1 MIKQN
6 TPLWRRTLLALIA
19 LALPLASFAQNLTQ
33 ADFTGLVVP
42 QYTSS
47 GTATRL
53 PVLYRAT
60 VSNLTPST
68 LYRYY
73 NQAGISTD
81 LGGAVTGAGNPLLIT
96 PGATPAAT
104 TYAYSTS
111 ASLTMAGGYATFTTN
126 AAGSYTG
133 WFGFVNTGNAR
144 FTPGNQVY
152 MTIVLA
158 PDATPTVVEKRLAL
172 NQTMTVLA
180 LGTGATATDATVLK
194 GSSAATPKN
203 LVAVYDNVAGTGR
216 PLGVTVVEAIGATIA
231 SVPAAYSTT
240 AGDWTTLEP
249 NSAGKVLRV
258 EQRSVVDGTVVG
270 CASDADGIWPS
281 GANTVNP
288 SGGTTPVVLT
298 ATDAPLNINA
308 CGTAATATVTATPT
322 TLTAFTAVVGTPS
335 ATQTVTVGGTTL
347 TADVVVTA
355 PTGYEVSLSATTDFA
370 SSVTVAQT
378 AGTAANT
385 LVYVRLTGAAVGAFA
400 GNLTVASTGATTA
413 NVAVV
418 GTVTAVAAPTP
429 TITSFTP
436 DSGPVGTSVTV
447 TGTNFTGATGAT
459 LNGTAVT
466 NFVVVSATLITFD
479 VPAAATSG
487 TIVVTTAGGTATSP
501 TAFTVTAP
509 VTPPAIT
516 ALAPNAQVAGGPDV
530 VLTITG
536 TGFTPTS
543 TVNFNSVSYTQT
555 SSTATTLMVTIPA
568 SALTTA
574 GNYPVS
580 VSNGTVTSNAFT
592 FTVSNPSTAGAFEDF
607 ETGTKGG
614 YAAASVT
621 LASGAWT
628 FSDALIGSSFSDRFN
643 GLKSAR
649 IRAGFIRMD
658 FDKANGA
665 GVVTVNA
672 GQYGID
678 AASSFILAISTD
690 GGATF
695 TTVPGAPAALTT
707 TLTPYTFTVNQTGN
721 VRFRIS
727 NTTTAT
733 TTIPRISIDDI
744 SITDFVASATNAS
757 KAMPG
762 LTVSPNPATDR
773 ITVALPK
780 AGAAT
785 VALRDLTGRV
795 VVAPAALAANQQME
809 LPASLA
815 AGVYLLEVRQGAV
828 TAVRRVQKN

>member
-6 TPLWRRTLLALIA
+6 TPLWRRTLLALVA

-33 ADFTGLVVP
+33 ANFTGLVVP

-81 LGGAVTGAGNPLLIT
+81 LGGAVTGAGNPLLII
-96 PGATPAAT
+96 PGVTPAAT
-104 TYAYSTS
+104 TYTYSTS
-111 ASLTMAGGYATFTTN
+111 ASLTLAGGYATFTTD
-126 AAGSYTG
+126 AAGTYTG

-144 FTPGNQVY
+144 FTAGNSVY

-172 NQTMTVLA
+172 DQTMTVLA
-180 LGTGATATDATVLK
+180 LGTGSTATDATVLK

-216 PLGVTVVEAIGATIA
+216 PLGVTVVEATGATIA

-240 AGDWTTLEP
+240 AGDWTTLVP
-249 NSAGKVLRV
+249 NAAGKVLRV

-298 ATDAPLNINA
+298 ATDAPLNTNA

-335 ATQTVTVGGTTL
+335 TTQTVTVGGTTL

-436 DSGPVGTSVTV
+436 DSGPVGTAVTV

-466 NFVVVSATLITFD
+466 NFVVVSATSVTFD
-479 VPAAATSG
+479 VPAGATSG
-487 TIVVTTAGGTATSP
+487 AIVVTTAGGTATSL
-501 TAFTVTAP
+501 TTFTVAA
-509 VTPPAIT
+509 AIT
-516 ALAPNAQVAGGPDV
+516 ALSPNAQVAGGPDV

-555 SSTATTLMVTIPA
+555 SSTATTLTVTIPA

-574 GNYPVS
+574 GSFPVS
-580 VSNGTVTSNAFT
+580 VSNGSVTSNAFT
-592 FTVSNPSTAGAFEDF
+592 FTVSNPSTAGAFENF

-614 YAAASVT
+614 YGAGLVT
-621 LASGAWT
+621 LNSGSWN
-628 FSDALIGSSFSDRFN
+628 FSNALLGTSFADKFN

-649 IRAGFIRMD
+649 IRTGGFIAMD

-665 GVVTVNA
+665 GVITLNA
-672 GQYGID
+672 ALYGSD
-678 AASSFILAISTD
+678 ATATFALEMSAD
-690 GGATF
+690 GG
-695 TTVPGAPAALTT
+695 TTYTVVPGAPTALTT
-707 TLTPYTFTVNQTGN
+707 TLTPYTFTVNQVGN

-727 NTTTAT
+727 HSNTLTTGGAA
-733 TTIPRISIDDI
+733 PRISIDDI
-744 SITDFVASATNAS
+744 TITDFVASATNAS

-773 ITVALPK
+773 ITVSLPK

-785 VALRDLTGRV
+785 VALRDLAGRL
-795 VVAPAALAANQQME
+795 VVAHAALAANQQME